1 MIRRLLIISMTLL
14 MIIGLVG
21 CTKEPVDEEKTLTIW
36 FTNAFVSEAEQKLPQ
51 ADWYLTKVA
60 KAFEA
65 ANPGVTIEYTVVP
78 DASAAHQSFKA
89 AAMTD
94 SGPDIVNLWSGQYI
108 LSLEDILLDITSMV
122 PADDKTKI
130 LGWETV
136 TTGLASGGKIL
147 GYPTSGQDLCGFVYN
162 KLVLT
167 EAGLDFET
175 NPPTTPEEL
184 MAALEKIKAIGKLPI
199 VANDGGWNGAY
210 FMSFANWWVQ
220 TSGSASVASNSE
232 GTTKF
237 AEDQGFLES
246 YQLIADMYE
255 MGYINQDYTT
265 LPSPD
270 EVFLEGNTALLAT
283 GNWAIGAAI
292 EKFGEENVGFYNL
305 PDMTTS
311 ALIKDTAIGGPGQ
324 GMVINKKTK
333 YPELAVEFLSFLNN
347 RENHLELLKN
357 LSKLPIRTD
366 ISLADL
372 GWTDSAI
379 YTRIY
384 DLGQRYV
391 YWADNSMIPDVTAE
405 MQKLGAQVI
414 TGTMTVEEMAQKLDE
429 KAAELAN

>member
-1 MIRRLLIISMTLL
+1 
-14 MIIGLVG
+14 
-21 CTKEPVDEEKTLTIW
+21 
-36 FTNAFVSEAEQKLPQ
+36 
-51 ADWYLTKVA
+51 
-60 KAFEA
+60 
-65 ANPGVTIEYTVVP
+65 
-78 DASAAHQSFKA
+78 
-89 AAMTD
+89 
-94 SGPDIVNLWSGQYI
+94 
-108 LSLEDILLDITSMV
+108 
-122 PADDKTKI
+122 
-130 LGWETV
+130 
-136 TTGLASGGKIL
+136 
-147 GYPTSGQDLCGFVYN
+147 
-162 KLVLT
+162 
-167 EAGLDFET
+167 
-175 NPPTTPEEL
+175 
-184 MAALEKIKAIGKLPI
+184 
-199 VANDGGWNGAY
+199 
-210 FMSFANWWVQ
+210 
-220 TSGSASVASNSE
+220 
-232 GTTKF
+232 
-237 AEDQGFLES
+237 
-246 YQLIADMYE
+246 MYE

-270 EVFLEGNTALLAT
+270 EAFLEGNTALLAT